1 MRQLVALAALLA
13 TVNLLAVTT
22 APVNYHLEKTYVL
35 GGSGGWDYLTYDAAS
50 KRLFISRGSHV
61 MIVDP
66 QTGTTLGDI
75 PNTPGVHGIALAPE
89 LGKGFTSNG
98 ADGSVTVFDLSTLTT
113 IATIQTGAK
122 NPDGIAYDPASSR
135 VFTFNGGSNDAT
147 VIDARTNA
155 VVATIPLGGRPEFP
169 AVDGRGMV
177 YDNVESTSEIVAIDA
192 RSAKLVARFA
202 LGSCT
207 HPSGLSIDAEHRRLF
222 TACTGRMGVVDA
234 DSGKLV
240 AAIPTG
246 AGTDAT
252 RYDPAT
258 GLAFASNGRD
268 ATLTIV
274 HEDAPDHFTTAQNVQ
289 TVLGAR
295 TMALDPQTGDLFLVT
310 AKLIENPQATS
321 YRDRYTAVPGSFELL
336 VYAPGLARSGTTDI
350 HSLAAARAYILQSE
364 REWVATNP
372 EEVALVKRIVAGH
385 YVWIDDGKVSDKA
398 GALRDAATGP
408 GDVVVERVD
417 SLNICFF
424 GDTAIVHGAST
435 SVHKG
440 GRLGHAVFVDTWVLQ
455 EGRWQIVASADV
467 SVPHKI

>member
-1 MRQLVALAALLA
+1 MRQLVVLAVLLL

-66 QTGTTLGDI
+66 QTGTILGDI

-89 LGKGFTSNG
+89 LGRGFTSNG
-98 ADGSVTVFDLSTLTT
+98 ADGSVTVFDLSTLAT

-192 RSAKLVARFA
+192 RTAKLVGRFP
-202 LGSCT
+202 LGTCA

-222 TACTGRMGVVDA
+222 TACTGQMGVVDA

-240 AAIPTG
+240 ATIPTG

-252 RYDPAT
+252 RYDHTT

-274 HEDAPDHFTTAQNVQ
+274 HEDAPDHFALAQNVK

-295 TMALDPQTGDLFLVT
+295 TMALDPQTGDVFLVT
-310 AKLIENPQATS
+310 AKLIENPTATS

-336 VYAPGLARSGTTDI
+336 VYAPGNTT
-350 HSLAAARAYILQSE
+350 
-364 REWVATNP
+364 TP
-372 EEVALVKRIVAGH
+372 
-385 YVWIDDGKVSDKA
+385 
-398 GALRDAATGP
+398 
-408 GDVVVERVD
+408 
-417 SLNICFF
+417 
-424 GDTAIVHGAST
+424 
-435 SVHKG
+435 
-440 GRLGHAVFVDTWVLQ
+440 
-455 EGRWQIVASADV
+455 
-467 SVPHKI
+467 